1 MLSDHTATNS
11 CRRNHLAQRGDILAG
26 LGVLLCALALYI
38 ATLLPG
44 LGIGDTAEF
53 QRVVPLLELAHPTG
67 YPLYTL
73 TGWLWTHLLPGGS
86 AAWRLNLFS
95 AVAGAA
101 AIAVLYHCARALG
114 QPRVVA
120 AAAALALA
128 TAPTFWSQATIAEV
142 YALAALLQALLVL
155 ALLRWRAQRWP
166 FWAIGLAL
174 GLGLAHHRTIV
185 LMLPGAL
192 LFIALSRRPR
202 PAELGQA
209 LAVTLG
215 CCLLYLYVPLHAPA
229 WLNRW
234 EVLRDYLSAGSVAAD
249 WLSFRQLQADGLA
262 RPLDLLR
269 RVIWPELGVLGTL
282 LGLLG
287 ALWLPWRDRAAG
299 ALLLAS
305 YATTLCFCSAYY
317 VPDIQ
322 VFLIPLHLIAALL
335 LGVGTTQLVE
345 RLPRRAVSAAGA
357 LLLALPALLLYH
369 NLPAIRAANTLAP
382 EQSARAQLARL
393 SRQPA
398 LVVGDWRAIEGMRYL
413 QAVEGQRLDI
423 EFAMVPSRDYLL
435 AAIAHGRRVYLMAP
449 VAELGLAQSPE
460 GGLWRVSAEP
470 LRADS
475 PTDQRWADGI
485 RLAAYTIPRHRF
497 RPGDPVP
504 ITLEWQAYRPP
515 HQSYVLFIHLV
526 GPDGVIRGQR
536 DRIPSGASTADW
548 SSGGRYLDL
557 FDPVLSPDTP
567 AGRYYIT
574 MGWYEYPSLHRLPL
588 ASQGGTAARD
598 FVTLGEIDVVP

>member
-1 MLSDHTATNS
+1 MLDHTTTS
-11 CRRNHLAQRGDILAG
+11 SYTRYRLAG
-26 LGVLLCALALYI
+26 ADTLVSLGVLLCALVLYM

-73 TGWLWTHLLPGGS
+73 LGWLWTHLLPGGS
-86 AAWRLNLFS
+86 AAWRLNAFS
-95 AVAGAA
+95 AVAGAV
-101 AIAVLYHCARALG
+101 AVSILYLCARALG
-114 QPRVVA
+114 QLRTVA
-120 AAAALALA
+120 AAAALTLA
-128 TAPTFWSQATIAEV
+128 TTPTFWSQSTIAEV
-142 YALAALLQALLVL
+142 YALAALLQAILVL

-166 FWAIGLAL
+166 FWVVGLVL

-202 PAELGQA
+202 LAELGQA
-209 LAVTLG
+209 LAATLG
-215 CCLLYLYVPLHAPA
+215 CCLLYFYVPLHAPV

-249 WLSFRQLQADGLA
+249 WLSFQHLQADGIA

-269 RVIWPELGVLGTL
+269 RFTWPELGVLGTL
-282 LGLLG
+282 LALLG
-287 ALWLPWRDRAAG
+287 ALWLAWRDRAAG
-299 ALLLAS
+299 ALLVAS
-305 YATTLCFCSAYY
+305 YTLTLLFCSAYY

-322 VFLIPLHLIAALL
+322 VFLIPLHLLAALL
-335 LGVGTTQLVE
+335 LGVGATQIVD
-345 RLPRRAVSAAGA
+345 RLAPRAGPLAGA
-357 LLLALPALLLYH
+357 LLLALPALLLYQ
-369 NLPAIRAANTLAP
+369 NLPTIQAANTLAP

-393 SRQPA
+393 SPQPA
-398 LVVGDWRAIEGMRYL
+398 LIVGDWRAIEGMRYL
-413 QAVEGQRLDI
+413 QAVEGQRPDI
-423 EFAMVPSRDYLL
+423 EFAMVPARDYLL
-435 AAIAHGRRVYLMAP
+435 AAIAHGRPVYLMAP

-470 LRADS
+470 LRAAS
-475 PTDQRWADGI
+475 PADQRWADGI
-485 RLAAYTIPRHRF
+485 QLAAFTIPPRHF

-504 ITLEWQAYRPP
+504 ITLEWQVYRPP

-548 SSGGRYLDL
+548 SPGGRYLDL

-567 AGRYYIT
+567 AGRYRVT
-574 MGWYEYPSLHRLPL
+574 LGWYEYPSLRRLPL
-588 ASQGGTAARD
+588 ASPGGAAARD
-598 FVTLGEIDVVP
+598 YVTLGEIDVVP

>member
-1 MLSDHTATNS
+1 MGLS
-11 CRRNHLAQRGDILAG
+11 
-26 LGVLLCALALYI
+26 VLLCALVLYVG
-38 ATLLPG
+38 TLLPG

-86 AAWRLNLFS
+86 AAWRLNMFS

-101 AIAVLYHCARALG
+101 AVAVLYLCARALG

-166 FWAIGLAL
+166 FWAVGLAL

-185 LMLPGAL
+185 LMLPGVL

-202 PAELGQA
+202 PAELGRA
-209 LAVTLG
+209 LAATFG
-215 CCLLYLYVPLHAPA
+215 CCLLYLYVPLHAPV

-234 EVLRDYLSAGSVAAD
+234 NVLRDYLSAGTVAAD
-249 WLSFRQLQADGLA
+249 WISFQHLQADGIA
-262 RPLDLLR
+262 RPFDLLR
-269 RVIWPELGVLGTL
+269 RFVWPELGL
-282 LGLLG
+282 LGALLALLG

-299 ALLLAS
+299 ALLVVS
-305 YATTLCFCSAYY
+305 YAVMFFFCCAYY

-322 VFLIPLHLIAALL
+322 VFLIPLHLVAALL
-335 LGVGTTQLVE
+335 LGVGATLIVE
-345 RLPRRAVSAAGA
+345 RLPPRAAPLAGA

-369 NLPAIRAANTLAP
+369 NLPTIRAANTLAP
-382 EQSARAQLARL
+382 EQAARAQLARL

-398 LVVGDWRAIEGMRYL
+398 LVVGDWQAIEGMRYL
-413 QAVEGQRLDI
+413 QAVEGQRPDI
-423 EFAMVPSRDYLL
+423 EFGMVPVREYLL
-435 AAIAHGRRVYLMAP
+435 AAIARGRPVYLMAP

-475 PTDQRWADGI
+475 PADQRWTDGI
-485 RLAAYTIPRHRF
+485 RLAAYTIPRRHY

-515 HQSYVLFIHLV
+515 HQSYVLFVHLV

-536 DRIPSGASTADW
+536 DRVPSGASTADW
-548 SSGGRYLDL
+548 SPGGRYLDL

-567 AGRYYIT
+567 AGRYRVT
-574 MGWYEYPSLHRLPL
+574 LGWYEYPSLRRLPL
-588 ASQGGTAARD
+588 ASQGGAAARD